1 MTDKIQ
7 IPIVFIN
14 STISTDPYITE
25 VQNIIDLLVPPK
37 LNISKK
43 IELQLFETN
52 KNLNL
57 KLWDMIRTNGI
68 MKKNKD
74 VIDLY
79 KLWLDLGYT
88 IDDVGIII
96 GFNDNN
102 TGFNAKISMLFN
114 QEMYGL
120 FAYCPLQVWNT
131 AINKK

>member
-1 MTDKIQ
+1 
-7 IPIVFIN
+7 
-14 STISTDPYITE
+14 
-25 VQNIIDLLVPPK
+25 
-37 LNISKK
+37 
-43 IELQLFETN
+43 
-52 KNLNL
+52 
-57 KLWDMIRTNGI
+57 MIRTNGI

-114 QEMYGL
+114 KEMYGL